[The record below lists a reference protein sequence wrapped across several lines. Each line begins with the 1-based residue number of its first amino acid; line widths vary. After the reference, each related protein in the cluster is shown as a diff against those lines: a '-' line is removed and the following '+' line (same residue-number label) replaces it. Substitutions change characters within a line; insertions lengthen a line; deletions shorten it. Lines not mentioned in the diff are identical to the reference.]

1 MITNSNINTGKLK
14 QSTQPIFLLPPG
26 RKMPGRSTSTITLRV
41 LFVLLLLIVFPIC
54 SHASP
59 TLHDQAISQLRSGK
73 YNEAISLLEILHKK
87 QPKDKLITNDLIV
100 SYSWGGQYKRA
111 YALFNKHDSA
121 LYPRYVQIAILSACR
136 NLHQFDQALDIA
148 GKILR
153 KTPQAADIL
162 LYKGLLFVDKR
173 KTQPARNVLKDLL
186 KLTGKNVEYYRLSA
200 YIHTTEQN
208 WLAGLSDYQNL
219 NKLIS
224 SNHPLLR
231 EQFLSLQ
238 HLRAVEAGK
247 PLITE
252 HENAFTNHDKATF
265 LINQAAERL
274 RWSDSAARNFNEIK
288 ALSMQALAK
297 QINAWK
303 ILKNTPDR
311 EQRIRLL
318 LYDITVTLRY
328 LRQMNDV
335 EALHHL
341 LSEKKEVPDYVRQA
355 AAGALLANR
364 HPEKSHKIYQ
374 QILDKDPHNYQ
385 AQIGLFYSYIEEED
399 FDSAYDFID
408 ELFKK
413 EPVFQSFSDKKY
425 RLPNE
430 KYLDLGVLTILA
442 RFYGDQLEE
451 AWNKID
457 TLVRNA
463 PSNHWLYEIR
473 AQVNNSREWYRQA
486 LYDYHYAKLLEPTSL
501 AAKAG
506 KASSLIA
513 LRRYGQARPILQD
526 IQKHFPDEH
535 STKSLTKEWK
545 FSRKPQYWSDI
556 TFSNSSG
563 PDLDGNGIVAS
574 IDLLSS
580 PINDTLYIN
589 AQHRYAWNE
598 IIEGEETYHRYAIG
612 LNYHLIDWDVLG
624 HITYNTSNLDE
635 VGGMAMLSWEP
646 DDYWHFALKGELFSV
661 STPLRALFH
670 KIRSD
675 ALSVSARYRWSEQR
689 FFSIQVQGSTFT
701 DDNNRI
707 AGTAVLNQRLI
718 DIPHIDLDGRI
729 EAYTSTNSR
738 RNAPYYNPE
747 QDFSLQGAL
756 HLDHVYYRNYDKLLA
771 QQIDVGYGFYEQKGF
786 ATDWIGHLR
795 YEQRYKFNP
804 WVEMLAGIEIGRNV
818 YDGEAESYR
827 LVRFMITGRF

>member
-1 MITNSNINTGKLK
+1 MMITNSNINICTFE
-14 QSTQPIFLLPPG
+14 QSTQPTLLPPP
-26 RKMPGRSTSTITLRV
+26 RREIPGRTPTVTLWI
-41 LFVLLLLIVFPIC
+41 FVFLLLIIFPIY
-54 SHASP
+54 SLANP

-73 YNEAISLLEILHKK
+73 YNEAISLLEVLHEK

-100 SYSWGGQYKRA
+100 SYSWGGQYEQA
-111 YALFNKHDSA
+111 YALFNKHDSV
-121 LYPRYVQIAILSACR
+121 LYPRYVQTAILSTCR
-136 NLHQFDQALDIA
+136 NLHEFDQALDIA
-148 GKILR
+148 EKILR
-153 KTPQAADIL
+153 KSPQATDIL

-173 KTQPARNVLKDLL
+173 KMQSARTVLKKLL
-186 KLTGKNVEYYRLSA
+186 KLTGKGVEYYRLSV

-208 WLAGLSDYQNL
+208 WLAGLTDYQKL
-219 NKLIS
+219 NELLPA
-224 SNHPLLR
+224 NHPLLR

-247 PLITE
+247 PIIAE
-252 HENAFTNHDKATF
+252 HEDVFTDHNKATF

-274 RWSDSAARNFNEIK
+274 RWNDSAARNFNEIK
-288 ALSMQALAK
+288 TLSMQALAK

-303 ILKNTPDR
+303 ILKNTPDK
-311 EQRIRLL
+311 EQQIRLL

-335 EALHHL
+335 EALYQL

-364 HPEKSHKIYQ
+364 HPEKSYKIYQ

-385 AQIGLFYSYIEEED
+385 AQIGLFYSYIEEEH

-408 ELFKK
+408 ELLKK

-430 KYLDLGVLTILA
+430 RYLDLGVLAILA

-457 TLVRNA
+457 ALVRNA

-473 AQVNNSREWYRQA
+473 AQVNNAREWYRQA
-486 LYDYHYAKLLEPTSL
+486 LYDYHYAILLEPTSL
-501 AAKAG
+501 AAEAG
-506 KASSLIA
+506 EASSLIA

-563 PDLDGNGIVAS
+563 PDLNGDGVVAS
-574 IDLLSS
+574 VDLLSS

-646 DDYWHFALKGELFSV
+646 DDFWHFALKGEWFSV

-675 ALSVSARYRWSEQR
+675 ALSVSARYRWSEKR

-701 DDNNRI
+701 DDNNRL

-756 HLDHVYYRNYDKLLA
+756 HLDHVYYRYYDKLLA
-771 QQIDVGYGFYEQKGF
+771 HQLDVGYGFYEQKGF
-786 ATDWIGHLR
+786 NTDWIGHIR

-827 LVRFMITGRF
+827 MVRFMITGRF